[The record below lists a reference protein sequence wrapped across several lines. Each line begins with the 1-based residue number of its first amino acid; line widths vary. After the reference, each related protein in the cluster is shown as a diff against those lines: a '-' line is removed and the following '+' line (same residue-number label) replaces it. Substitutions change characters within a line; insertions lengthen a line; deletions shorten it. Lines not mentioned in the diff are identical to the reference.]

1 LLFSRVGR
9 SWGLSWSPHCHL
21 KNSRVLKKLLAPLL
35 LCTLTVARCCCSCA
49 LVVIMGS
56 SSTSSG
62 SIPVLQYP
70 VLFDG
75 TNYRDWVPHI
85 RLHMCGLRLWDF
97 LMGELPFLPRPSAP
111 AKPVLT
117 EKTTAT
123 EKEKL
128 LADYED
134 RLTSYES
141 QFYAYKTWLDED
153 ARASLVL
160 TASMEDR
167 FAADIMEFERTRQ
180 MWTFLH
186 KKYESTGQSIYLAVI
201 H

>member
-1 LLFSRVGR
+1 
-9 SWGLSWSPHCHL
+9 
-21 KNSRVLKKLLAPLL
+21 
-35 LCTLTVARCCCSCA
+35 
-49 LVVIMGS
+49 
-56 SSTSSG
+56 
-62 SIPVLQYP
+62 
-70 VLFDG
+70 
-75 TNYRDWVPHI
+75 
-85 RLHMCGLRLWDF
+85 MCGLRLWDF

-153 ARASLVL
+153 ARTSLVL